1 MRKILFPLY
10 LKEDEADFRFYQNI
24 FEKEGFVFAKA
35 KTEQLLLRA
44 DAVLCMADEKINE
57 DEEISSFLNTALS
70 RDIPVVLIHA
80 SENPEL
86 QSHAGV
92 IDANTVS
99 FETLRKMIAER
110 QSDIFRKEQKET
122 KGSKIFGIICF
133 VICALLAAVLLW
145 RAVSFTMNHEEEK
158 IIEKEEISEHVRKSV
173 VRVYSLS
180 SMNEDAWR
188 GCGFVID
195 ENGYIVT
202 NAHVVDHAAVS
213 YYVMYRENR
222 YEAEVIAV
230 SEQEDIALL
239 KINTSTNAVLKISE
253 VNPLKDD
260 VLYAVGY
267 PGDQKLTVLSGTSLG
282 GVIHFEKGVSYMPVQ
297 MALKEGISGSP
308 VLNQYGEVA
317 GIASAV
323 SVQDENLSFI
333 VPADLVR
340 DFVKDYLFMHE

>member
-1 MRKILFPLY
+1 
-10 LKEDEADFRFYQNI
+10 
-24 FEKEGFVFAKA
+24 
-35 KTEQLLLRA
+35 
-44 DAVLCMADEKINE
+44 MADEKINE

-86 QSHAGV
+86 KSHTGV

-145 RAVSFTMNHEEEK
+145 RADSFTMNHEEEK

-195 ENGYIVT
+195 EDGYIVT

-230 SEQEDIALL
+230 SGLTHLL
-239 KINTSTNAVLKISE
+239 L
-253 VNPLKDD
+253 
-260 VLYAVGY
+260 
-267 PGDQKLTVLSGTSLG
+267 QKP
-282 GVIHFEKGVSYMPVQ
+282 HY
-297 MALKEGISGSP
+297 
-308 VLNQYGEVA
+308 
-317 GIASAV
+317 
-323 SVQDENLSFI
+323 
-333 VPADLVR
+333 
-340 DFVKDYLFMHE
+340 